1 MKPEG
6 ARMQTAEETLRRTVR
21 WSTEER
27 GTVWVDGRAIKCEIV
42 DLTVAGAHISMQAPE
57 LLPQRFELEHN
68 GKRSKVRIVWQRVE
82 AVSVEFVRPFE
93 WLRKLGVLALLRR
106 PPRPLL

>member
-1 MKPEG
+1 
-6 ARMQTAEETLRRTVR
+6 MQTAVETLRRTVR

-27 GTVWVDGRAIKCEIV
+27 GTVWVEGRPISCEIV
-42 DLTVAGAHISMQAPE
+42 DATVSGAHITIEAPE

-68 GKRSKVRIVWQRVE
+68 GKRAKVRIVWQRVE

-93 WLRKLGVLALLRR
+93 WLRALGVLALLRR
-106 PPRPLL
+106 TPRPLL